1 MANSHNCASIY
12 FQLPFSLPS
21 PSSLLKFP
29 NMALGVTS
37 SPYINEKVNFLSFSG
52 GLIGET
58 IFDFLDKY
66 NKNIIVPEFR
76 KELTDILINFSIE
89 WVRSLDP
96 VRC

>member
-1 MANSHNCASIY
+1 
-12 FQLPFSLPS
+12 
-21 PSSLLKFP
+21 
-29 NMALGVTS
+29 MALGVTS

-58 IFDFLDKY
+58 IFDFVDKF
-66 NKNIIVPEFR
+66 NKNIIVPELR
-76 KELTDILINFSIE
+76 KLTDILIIFSIE